1 MDYLKLGT
9 QVKVARRKKGIT
21 QARLAEM
28 LGYSTQHISHVGAR
42 I

>member
-28 LGYSTQHISHVGAR
+28 LGYSIMVS
-42 I
+42 